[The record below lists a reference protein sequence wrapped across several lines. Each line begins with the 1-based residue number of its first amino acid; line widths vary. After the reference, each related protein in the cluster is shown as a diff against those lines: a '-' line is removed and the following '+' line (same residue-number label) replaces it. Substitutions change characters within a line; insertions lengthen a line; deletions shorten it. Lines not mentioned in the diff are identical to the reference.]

1 MKPSLSK
8 SPLFATLVIVG
19 LAAGTALV
27 AGYVDKPNQA
37 AQMAAEDKCDGCP
50 RLNTDACCKVTGVCA
65 DPQTC
70 TGSCIEGTSEA
81 KPAGCCPSTT
91 QTACPKTAGE
101 ARAACPMMAGQEGQA
116 EGCCGAG
123 ACTRAE

>member
-1 MKPSLSK
+1 MKLNLLK
-8 SPLFATLVIVG
+8 SPIFAVLVIVG

-37 AQMAAEDKCDGCP
+37 AENKCDGCP
-50 RLNTDACCKVTGVCA
+50 RLDTETCCKVTGVCA

-81 KPAGCCPSTT
+81 KPAGCCPGMA
-91 QTACPKTAGE
+91 QTGCAMTAGE
-101 ARAACPMMAGQEGQA
+101 TQAACPMMAGQEV
-116 EGCCGAG
+116 ESPCGAG
-123 ACTRAE
+123 GCTQAE